1 MAGTSKHLTFGDF
14 IVDLPTM
21 IGQELGG
28 GQEFSNSGFIFSPKT
43 ITRIRNI
50 IMRNISAYLEGFE
63 LERSFKIGVFRNGE
77 WRTIERE

>member
-1 MAGTSKHLTFGDF
+1 MESKYLVFGDF
-14 IVDLPTM
+14 VKDVPTM

-28 GQEFSNSGFIFSPKT
+28 GQEFSNSGFIFTPKT
-43 ITRIRNI
+43 VKRIRNI

-63 LERSFKIGVFRNGE
+63 LERSFKIGVFRNGG